1 VRRQTSGASRG
12 SIMLKFLTHKLR
24 THSLNEESVSEKV
37 EERDSGTESDDEAD
51 RAEPG
56 DFCTDVIMKW
66 NDVTDISMGGEAC
79 ACAPTPPRLLPD
91 PEPDHL
97 YDHHSSEEELEVI
110 NGAPSG
116 AGAGAEAGAGAGAA
130 ESRRRGAS
138 SPPPAAPEKRKWP
151 AQPYL
156 DPDTDELAARA
167 PSSDDDDTKVETP
180 VRFRTSPPLEALK
193 PRRAGAV
200 CSCAGS
206 GGAAGGGRAA
216 AERAPLSP
224 RRRRL
229 PLPPPRRHR
238 PALDFDK
245 MQQLK
250 VGGGGVRSWR
260 AVGGAHGG
268 ELSVFC
274 W

>member
-1 VRRQTSGASRG
+1 GVVDLASESDSGASASTVRRG
-12 SIMLKFLTHKLR
+12 QPAAALSADADERSERRSIMLKFLTHKLR

-37 EERDSGTESDDEAD
+37 EERDSGTESDDEAE

-79 ACAPTPPRLLPD
+79 ACAPTPPRLLPE

-97 YDHHSSEEELEVI
+97 YDHHSSEEELEVFHHQLLLRMFHCHTVSMFCNLVTTVFCFEI
-110 NGAPSG
+110 YL
-116 AGAGAEAGAGAGAA
+116 
-130 ESRRRGAS
+130 ESYSELISISTFCRTRRDHRG
-138 SPPPAAPEKRKWP
+138 PCKH
-151 AQPYL
+151 
-156 DPDTDELAARA
+156 DTRH
-167 PSSDDDDTKVETP
+167 T
-180 VRFRTSPPLEALK
+180 R
-193 PRRAGAV
+193 
-200 CSCAGS
+200 
-206 GGAAGGGRAA
+206 
-216 AERAPLSP
+216 SP

-250 VGGGGVRSWR
+250 VGGGVRSWR